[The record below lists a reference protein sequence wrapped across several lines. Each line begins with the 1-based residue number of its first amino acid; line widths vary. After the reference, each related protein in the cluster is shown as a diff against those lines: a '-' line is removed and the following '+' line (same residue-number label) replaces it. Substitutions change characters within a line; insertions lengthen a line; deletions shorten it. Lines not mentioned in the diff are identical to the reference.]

1 MSPPP
6 PLLLLLLLLGCCWK
20 GPPGTPE
27 QARERPPP
35 AIRAATPAA
44 APAHTL
50 RPSPLLLPPPWQ
62 PLWRPHRSV
71 QPLHQTWQ
79 RHTGEGRNEAK
90 GRVRGWKWTP
100 EGGQGW
106 GGGGGCARARDG
118 GAEAR
123 RSSGRPSS
131 RGRTGPGAHL
141 RRGPGSPMKDKP
153 NRQPGGHR
161 PAGPRIDDPGP
172 PGWGV
177 RIGGAQARAGPT
189 YLRRQGDSHPAAQ
202 VRNADRGDTRPC
214 LPRAQPCHLRR
225 AWSACAWRVRVRP
238 RFDQAR
244 VALCLRALRAASRP
258 VGPAWRRP

>member
-1 MSPPP
+1 MATTVHHTHARTHRNQQKSVTTFFHANRHAPERPPKTLSMPPHDAPGRLPRLPSCARLVAASQAARGAFLSPPP

-50 RPSPLLLPPPWQ
+50 RPSPPLLPPPWQ
-62 PLWRPHRSV
+62 PLWRPHQSV
-71 QPLHQTWQ
+71 EPLYQTWQ

-106 GGGGGCARARDG
+106 GGGGGCARGRDG

-123 RSSGRPSS
+123 RSSGRPRS
-131 RGRTGPGAHL
+131 RGRTGPGEGAAHL
-141 RRGPGSPMKDKP
+141 RRGPE
-153 NRQPGGHR
+153 
-161 PAGPRIDDPGP
+161 
-172 PGWGV
+172 
-177 RIGGAQARAGPT
+177 AR
-189 YLRRQGDSHPAAQ
+189 
-202 VRNADRGDTRPC
+202 
-214 LPRAQPCHLRR
+214 
-225 AWSACAWRVRVRP
+225 
-238 RFDQAR
+238 
-244 VALCLRALRAASRP
+244 
-258 VGPAWRRP
+258 